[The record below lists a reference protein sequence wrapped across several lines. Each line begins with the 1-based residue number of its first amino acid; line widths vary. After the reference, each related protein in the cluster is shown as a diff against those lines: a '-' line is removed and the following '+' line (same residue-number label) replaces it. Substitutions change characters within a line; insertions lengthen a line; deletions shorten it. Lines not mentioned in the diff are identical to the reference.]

1 MRIQDTLWLGF
12 KNLRG
17 RKLRAALTILGVVI
31 GVASIIALVS
41 QTSGI
46 QASVVNSLQSLG
58 PTTLIVTPSR
68 TTFTQVD
75 VAKIA
80 SVPGVE
86 NVIPMVS
93 AQMELTQ
100 GGETRAVTLIGVD
113 SEGLRVFLGEIKMIE
128 GSVYPPSSV
137 PLALVGYDIAF
148 PVSQAGAQ
156 SVSIGQ
162 PMILAQ
168 QLGQVSKRVNVQVI
182 GVLDRYGSSIL
193 IQPDNSLF
201 IPMESA
207 MKILNRKSYSL
218 LLVKAVSID
227 EVNNVQ
233 ELLTN
238 IYGNSVQILT
248 TKQITQIVSTI
259 TGLLGTLL
267 GTIAAI
273 SLTVAGVGIINIML
287 VSVFER
293 TREIGVLKSIG
304 FKDSDIMKLFLSE
317 SAIIG
322 VTGGVIGLLAGYGV
336 SMTIPLLL
344 QTVFS
349 SSAQGSSTGSMGFG
363 GGASFGGGMA
373 LSYTPVVTLDIAAIS
388 LLVAVSVSILAG
400 LYPAWRASKMD
411 PIKALRYE

>member
-1 MRIQDTLWLGF
+1 MKIRDILWLGF
-12 KNLRG
+12 KGLRE

-41 QTSGI
+41 QTTGI
-46 QASVVNSLQSLG
+46 QVSVLNTLQSLG

-80 SVPGVE
+80 SIPGVD

-93 AQMELTQ
+93 AQMELTL
-100 GGETRAVTLIGVD
+100 GSETKAVTVIGVD
-113 SEGLRVFLGEIKMIE
+113 SEGLRIFLGEIRLVE
-128 GSVYPPSSV
+128 GAVYPPSSV
-137 PLALVGYDIAF
+137 PLALVGHNIAF
-148 PVSQAGAQ
+148 PVSQAGSQ
-156 SVSIGQ
+156 GLNIGQ
-162 PMILAQ
+162 PLILAQ
-168 QLGQVSKRVNVQVI
+168 QSGQVSRRVTVQVI
-182 GVLDRYGSSIL
+182 GILDTYGSSSL
-193 IQPDNSLF
+193 IQTDNTLF

-218 LLVKAVSID
+218 LLVKAASID
-227 EVNNVQ
+227 GVSNVQ

-238 IYGNSVQILT
+238 IYGNSVQIIT

-259 TGLLGTLL
+259 TGLLGALL

-322 VTGGVIGLLAGYGV
+322 LTGGVIGLITGYGV
-336 SMTIPLLL
+336 SMAIPYLL
-344 QTVFS
+344 QTILS
-349 SSAQGSSTGSMGFG
+349 PNAQGSSTGSAGFG
-363 GGASFGGGMA
+363 GTSFGGGMS
-373 LSYTPVVTLDIAAIS
+373 LSYTPVVTLDMACVS
-388 LLVAVSVSILAG
+388 LLVAVSVSVLAG
-400 LYPAWRASKMD
+400 LYPAWRASRMD

>member
-1 MRIQDTLWLGF
+1 MRIQDILWLGS

-17 RKLRAALTILGVVI
+17 RKLRAALTTLGVVI

-46 QASVVNSLQSLG
+46 QASVLNSLQSLG
-58 PTTLIVTPSR
+58 PTTLIMTPSR
-68 TTFTQVD
+68 TSFTQVD

-80 SVPGVE
+80 SIPGVE

-93 AQMELTQ
+93 AQVELTQ
-100 GGETRAVTLIGVD
+100 GSETKAVTLIGVD
-113 SEGLRVFLGEIKMIE
+113 SEGLRIFLGEIRIIE
-128 GSVYPPSSV
+128 GSIYPSSSI
-137 PLALVGYDIAF
+137 PLALVGYNIAF
-148 PVSQAGAQ
+148 PLSQAGSK
-156 SVSIGQ
+156 SVNIGQ
-162 PMILAQ
+162 PIILAQ
-168 QLGQVSKRVNVQVI
+168 QLGQVSKRISVQVI

-193 IQPDNSLF
+193 IQTDNSLF

-207 MKILNRKSYSL
+207 MKALNRKSYSL
-218 LLVKAVSID
+218 LLVKASSID
-227 EVNNVQ
+227 EVNSVQ

-304 FKDSDIMKLFLSE
+304 FKDSDIMMLFLSE
-317 SAIIG
+317 STIIG

-336 SMTIPLLL
+336 SMIIPLLL
-344 QTVFS
+344 QTIFS
-349 SSAQGSSTGSMGFG
+349 SNTQGSSTISAGFG
-363 GGASFGGGMA
+363 GGSSFGGGMS
-373 LSYTPVVTLDIAAIS
+373 LSYTPVVTLDIAFIS
-388 LLVAVSVSILAG
+388 LLVAVSVSVLAG
-400 LYPAWRASKMD
+400 LYPAWRASRMD

>member
-1 MRIQDTLWLGF
+1 MRIQDILWLGF
-12 KNLRG
+12 KGLRE
-17 RKLRAALTILGVVI
+17 RKLRATLTILGVVI

-41 QTSGI
+41 QTTGI
-46 QASVVNSLQSLG
+46 QASVVNTLQSLG
-58 PTTLIVTPSR
+58 PTTLIMTPSR
-68 TTFTQVD
+68 TSFTQVD

-86 NVIPMVS
+86 DVIPMIS
-93 AQMELTQ
+93 SQMALTQ
-100 GGETRAVTLIGVD
+100 GSETKTVTVMGVD
-113 SEGLRVFLGEIKMIE
+113 SEGLKTFLGEIKLVE
-128 GSVYPPSSV
+128 GSIYPSSSV
-137 PLALVGYDIAF
+137 PLALVGYNIAY
-148 PVSQAGAQ
+148 PVSQAGSQ
-156 SVSIGQ
+156 SISIGQ
-162 PMILAQ
+162 PLILGQ
-168 QLGQVSKRVNVQVI
+168 QLGQVNRRITIQVI
-182 GVLDRYGSSIL
+182 GILDKYGSSAL
-193 IQPDNSLF
+193 IQTDNSLF

-218 LLVKAVSID
+218 LLVKASSIN

-238 IYGNSVQILT
+238 IYGNSVQILST
-248 TKQITQIVSTI
+248 RQITQIVSTI
-259 TGLLGTLL
+259 TGLLGALL

-322 VTGGVIGLLAGYGV
+322 LTGGVIGLIAGYGV
-336 SMTIPLLL
+336 SMTIPFLL
-344 QTVFS
+344 QTVLS
-349 SSAQGSSTGSMGFG
+349 SSTQSNGGSFGFG
-363 GGASFGGGMA
+363 GGTSFGGRMSI
-373 LSYTPVVTLDIAAIS
+373 SYTPIVTFDIALIS
-388 LLVAVSVSILAG
+388 LVVAVSVSVLAG
-400 LYPAWRASKMD
+400 LYPAWRASRMD